1 MQLAVIMQS
10 VLIFPEARPPG
21 SSQVVR
27 RRPGWPSRLPKRHHG
42 RVSSTVDPEIG
53 HQDPPVEG
61 DQPSK
66 RRRKALKQ
74 SVVDMLVTMAVIMG
88 IVVGIVLL
96 VPRPNA
102 VPIQAVDV
110 ASAAGVATSRMGFPA
125 AVPQGLPSG
134 WTPTRADVR
143 NSGGGVRT
151 WHIDFQ
157 TPDGHYASIEQA
169 VAPSKQW
176 EIILDSGGTDRAPQS
191 IDGRIWDQR
200 FKDVRDVTALILRGP
215 GHTTMVTSKGGG
227 LANAV
232 TLARSVPA
240 SSL

>member
-1 MQLAVIMQS
+1 MDPDLGQQ
-10 VLIFPEARPPG
+10 G
-21 SSQVVR
+21 SR
-27 RRPGWPSRLPKRHHG
+27 
-42 RVSSTVDPEIG
+42 
-53 HQDPPVEG
+53 VEG
-61 DQPSK
+61 DQPSQ

-88 IVVGIVLL
+88 IVIGIVLL

-110 ASAAGVATSRMGFPA
+110 APAAGVAAAQMGFTP
-125 AVPQGLPSG
+125 AVPQGLPAG
-134 WTPTRADVR
+134 WVPTRADVR
-143 NSGGGVRT
+143 DSGGGVRT
-151 WHIDFQ
+151 WHIDLQ

-176 EIILDSGGTDRAPQS
+176 EIILDSGGTDRAPQV
-191 IDGRIWDQR
+191 IDGRTWDQR
-200 FKDVRDVTALILRGP
+200 FKDVRDVTALILRGT

-227 LANAV
+227 LANAL
-232 TLARSVPA
+232 TLARSIPA

>member
-1 MQLAVIMQS
+1 MDPGLGQQD
-10 VLIFPEARPPG
+10 RPAG
-21 SSQVVR
+21 
-27 RRPGWPSRLPKRHHG
+27 
-42 RVSSTVDPEIG
+42 D
-53 HQDPPVEG
+53 
-61 DQPSK
+61 DQPAQ

-88 IVVGIVLL
+88 IVIGIVLL

-110 ASAAGVATSRMGFPA
+110 ASAAGVATTQMGFPPA
-125 AVPQGLPSG
+125 APQGLPPG

-176 EIILDSGGTDRAPQS
+176 EIILDSGGTDRAPQPVA
-191 IDGRIWDQR
+191 GRTWDQR

-232 TLARSVPA
+232 TLARSIPA